1 MVRRHKATFIPIWS
15 LLTARSYFIHL
26 ENAMYVGDNHAA
38 EPDFAQWELKRE
50 NKKLDIVDS
59 IDPTRL
65 FLDYFGSV

>member
-1 MVRRHKATFIPIWS
+1 
-15 LLTARSYFIHL
+15 
-26 ENAMYVGDNHAA
+26 MYVGDNHAA